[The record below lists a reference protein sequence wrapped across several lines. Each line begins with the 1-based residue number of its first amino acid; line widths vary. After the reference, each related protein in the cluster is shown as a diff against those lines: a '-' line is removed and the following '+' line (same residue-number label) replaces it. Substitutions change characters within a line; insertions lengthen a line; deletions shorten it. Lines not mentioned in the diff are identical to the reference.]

1 MEPWKVLYTQS
12 LYENKVA
19 QQFDRYH
26 IEYYLPRIELRRQW
40 SDRVKKLMVPVFPNY
55 IFVRVSNKNRNEVFN
70 AKGVL
75 HYVRVENRDAC
86 ITENEIQLIRDI
98 EHNKG
103 MSSVSPYEFS
113 KGDLVT
119 IRAGLMQG
127 MKGTICEP
135 LGNRRVRLILKELT
149 LEFAIEIPTNLL
161 MPV

>member
-12 LYENKVA
+12 FYEIKVA
-19 QQFDRYH
+19 QQFDRYK

-55 IFVRVSNKNRNEVFN
+55 IFVRVPNKDRNEVFN

-75 HYVRVENRDAC
+75 HYVRTENRDAC
-86 ITENEIQLIRDI
+86 ISENEIQLIRNI
-98 EHNKG
+98 EHHKADNSK
-103 MSSVSPYEFS
+103 SPYDFGR
-113 KGDLVT
+113 GDLVK
-119 IRAGLMQG
+119 ISAGLMQG
-127 MKGTICEP
+127 MKGIISEQ

-149 LEFAIEIPTNLL
+149 LDFAIDIPTSRL